1 MTAER
6 RRDFAWI
13 GVAYATAL
21 VAAALTVALLPDV
34 EPLWQAAWA
43 DVAATLVI
51 FAFSRIFD
59 NSSFY
64 DAYWSVAPP
73 VLIAFWWWTYGGLDL
88 RVVIIA
94 VLVLLW
100 GVRLTHNWARGWHG
114 LNHVDWRYVD
124 LKAKTGVFYP
134 LVDLFG
140 IQMLPTALVFVGC
153 VPLWMMLAEPSRAL
167 GWLDVLWIV
176 IGFGALWLE
185 FRADNVLRAFRL
197 DPASNGGVLR
207 HDVWA
212 WCRHPNYLG
221 ELGFWLALG
230 LAGYAASGQ
239 PLSGLGFVLM
249 LGLFLVVSIPMIDKR
264 QLANKPDYEAYRR
277 EVPALIPWK
286 PLRGGDET

>member
-1 MTAER
+1 MTADR

-21 VAAALTVALLPDV
+21 TAAALTVVLLSDL

-73 VLIAFWWWTYGGLDL
+73 VLLGFWWWTYGGFDL
-88 RVVIIA
+88 RVLIAA

-100 GVRLTHNWARGWHG
+100 SVRLTHNWARGWQG
-114 LNHVDWRYVD
+114 LDHVDWRYVD
-124 LKAKTGVFYP
+124 LKAKTGSFYP

-140 IQMLPTALVFVGC
+140 IQMLPTVLVFIGC
-153 VPLWMMLAEPSRAL
+153 VPLWLMLAEPAEAF
-167 GWLDVLWIV
+167 GWIDLTWIV
-176 IGFGALWLE
+176 VGYAALWLE

-197 DPASNGGVLR
+197 DPANQGQVLR
-207 HDVWA
+207 HDVWT

-230 LAGYAASGQ
+230 IAGYAASGQ
-239 PLSGLGFVLM
+239 LVSGLGFLLM
-249 LGLFLVVSIPMIDKR
+249 VALFVGISIPMIDKR
-264 QLANKPDYEAYRR
+264 QLANKLDYRTYQS
-277 EVPALIPWK
+277 EVPTLIPMSW
-286 PLRGGDET
+286 RRNGSEQ